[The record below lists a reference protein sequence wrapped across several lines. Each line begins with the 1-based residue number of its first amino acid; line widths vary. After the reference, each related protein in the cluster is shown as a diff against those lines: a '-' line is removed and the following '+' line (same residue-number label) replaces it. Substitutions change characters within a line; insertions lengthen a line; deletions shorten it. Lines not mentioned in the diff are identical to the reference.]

1 MTIKKTWRASSKS
14 EQIGKGEEL
23 LYLAGRWGIG
33 VNVKITK
40 PFVYS
45 QTPGIKRRVSK
56 EIPDKMSL
64 PSSIPP
70 STTPHTPVSED

>member
-33 VNVKITK
+33 IHVKITK
-40 PFVYS
+40 PYVYS
-45 QTPGIKRRVSK
+45 QLPVIRKRIIE
-56 EIPDKMSL
+56 EIPDKTSF
-64 PSSIPP
+64 PSPVP
-70 STTPHTPVSED
+70 TTTVPNTWNF